1 MNKTDKTPKAAPD
14 KNLHRIEKQTETE
27 ERVKKGAQPKSGS
40 NGGKSPLVTDSG
52 NHNKYQSGSP
62 SHPMFAVDPEL
73 ERQMAAQGVSQKTA
87 SGAPSSKKSGQF
99 SSKKKVARKK
109 GGAPAARKKSSS
121 PKKEVPQTGPWDKK
135 GGPKFAAPDD
145 HQPDPL

>member
-1 MNKTDKTPKAAPD
+1 MNKTDKKSKATPD
-14 KNLHRIEKQTETE
+14 KNLQRIEKQSEIE
-27 ERVKKGAQPKSGS
+27 ERVKKGAEPKSGS
-40 NGGKSPLVTDSG
+40 NRGNSPLITDSG

-73 ERQMAAQGVSQKTA
+73 ERKMAAQDVSQKTV
-87 SGAPSSKKSGQF
+87 SGAMSPKKSGRF

-109 GGAPAARKKSSS
+109 GGTPAARKKSSS
-121 PKKEVPQTGPWDKK
+121 SKKELPRTGAWDKK
-135 GGPKFAAPDD
+135 GKPKFAAPDD